1 MQLVHCAPAMVN
13 TSPATPR
20 TAAITVR
27 ARAVC
32 RSWLSASTESC
43 ILHCIWPVL
52 CTTHDIQSPS
62 QVVCATTIFI
72 SMNAVTFHMGS
83 PQATMTRSDPSR
95 HNPIPRNSR
104 QAESMGETEKELIE
118 NNKRFLQG
126 ETEKELIEN
135 NKRFLQSCDGRQR
148 EQERR
153 PQDLY
158 CTVAALHWPGM
169 CVCGGREK
177 EYVGFATLP
186 NQVHRKSVKKGF
198 DFTLMVA
205 GESGLGKSTLVN
217 SLFLTDLHKDRKLLN
232 AEERISQTVEIT
244 KHTVDIEE
252 KGVKLKLTIVD
263 TPGFGDAVNNTEWV
277 WVPLAGTSDTYV
289 KFKMRGKEVFRS
301 KTIHKNLNP
310 VWDVGT
316 KLLVDSLQEPLYV
329 KRLLF
334 ILVLLCLSLSCSG
347 RTWAQRKLP
356 CDVISLKQSES
367 FDCSDRKLLQVPQD
381 ISQNATR
388 LDLSSNRIKKL
399 SSTSFRNLRNLTRLD
414 LSNNFNP
421 QKHPLTIENQ
431 TFSMLDQLKE
441 LLLDGNGL
449 SAVPSSLP
457 SRLRFLSLKFN
468 RIKTIRPNDF
478 MHQLKLKQNAITHI
492 HQHDLSSLT
501 SLRLL
506 GLSGNC
512 PVCSNTLF
520 SCSPCNTSNGALQIH
535 PYAFRKLSKLQEL
548 RLSGN
553 SLDHLQSSWFENL
566 TNLRYLYLSF
576 NRLVVLDLSRN
587 NIFHINPDML
597 QGLDNTAC
605 LNLSSNAI
613 GDMFNGSEFVH
624 FPKLKYLDLSRNK
637 IYLHH
642 EHAFSELTELE
653 VLDLSH
659 NNHYFVVA
667 GLNHSLEFMENLG
680 SLKVLNLSWNEISTL
695 THNNMSSSSLQ
706 ELNFQGNRLDIMWKI
721 CQNFELFRALQN
733 LTSLDL
739 SYNKL
744 HHVPPEV
751 YKHFPKTLRRLSLS
765 KNKLKVF
772 DWETLTQL
780 PHLEELDLSK
790 NKLEQVACA
799 LTSSLKVLDLSH
811 NRISQLAPGFL
822 RGARSLWVLDLSFN
836 LLELINQ
843 TTFESEAENHLQQ
856 LSLQGNPLHCTCDLL
871 DFHLWMRSN
880 EVELPLLATE
890 VTCDM
895 PVERRRKSVL
905 SYDIEECVNNDNAMA
920 FCIITSFLIILILLV
935 SLTAH
940 LFYWD
945 LSYILDYCGAKM
957 KHHRRLVPT
966 DCIYDAFVMYDT
978 TNALASD
985 WVLNH
990 LRVELEERGEMA
1002 RPLCLEE
1009 RDWTLGTPVMDNL
1022 SNSVR
1027 QSRKT
1032 VFVLTDGFLSR
1043 GVVKMAALL
1052 VQQRL
1057 VEEGVDAMVL
1067 LLLQPQVL
1075 QRSRILHLRKRL
1087 CRRSVLEWP
1096 ADAGPAAQRWFWHH
1110 LKRAIRKDQR
1120 GTHTTLHSTY
1130 FTGR

>member
-1 MQLVHCAPAMVN
+1 MKKHWFPL
-13 TSPATPR
+13 SPAF
-20 TAAITVR
+20 
-27 ARAVC
+27 
-32 RSWLSASTESC
+32 
-43 ILHCIWPVL
+43 
-52 CTTHDIQSPS
+52 QS
-62 QVVCATTIFI
+62 
-72 SMNAVTFHMGS
+72 
-83 PQATMTRSDPSR
+83 
-95 HNPIPRNSR
+95 
-104 QAESMGETEKELIE
+104 
-118 NNKRFLQG
+118 
-126 ETEKELIEN
+126 
-135 NKRFLQSCDGRQR
+135 
-148 EQERR
+148 
-153 PQDLY
+153 
-158 CTVAALHWPGM
+158 
-169 CVCGGREK
+169 
-177 EYVGFATLP
+177 
-186 NQVHRKSVKKGF
+186 
-198 DFTLMVA
+198 
-205 GESGLGKSTLVN
+205 
-217 SLFLTDLHKDRKLLN
+217 
-232 AEERISQTVEIT
+232 
-244 KHTVDIEE
+244 
-252 KGVKLKLTIVD
+252 
-263 TPGFGDAVNNTEWV
+263 
-277 WVPLAGTSDTYV
+277 
-289 KFKMRGKEVFRS
+289 
-301 KTIHKNLNP
+301 
-310 VWDVGT
+310 
-316 KLLVDSLQEPLYV
+316 
-329 KRLLF
+329 LLF

-356 CDVISLKQSES
+356 CNVISLNQSES

-381 ISQNATR
+381 ISRNATW

-399 SSTSFRNLRNLTRLD
+399 SGTSFRNLRNLTRLD
-414 LSNNFNP
+414 LSNNVNP
-421 QKHPLTIENQ
+421 QKHPLIIENQ

-449 SAVPSSLP
+449 SAVSSALP

-478 MHQLKLKQNAITHI
+478 MHVRLLETIHLTGNCDYGSVCNGPLVIENRTFSHLTYLASLSLSNNRLIGVPQFLPPSLQQLKLKQNTITHI
-492 HQHDLSSLT
+492 HQHDLSGLT

-512 PVCSNTLF
+512 PVCSNTPI
-520 SCSPCNTSNGALQIH
+520 SCSPCNTSNRALQIH

-576 NRLVVLDLSRN
+576 NRLVGEIANGDFLSVLPGVEVMDLSYNHPGQSSYSHNLKLSMNFSNLTSLKTLHLENYVFSTLHKNDLNPLYNLSHLSVLNLGTNFIYQTNLSLFGMFHNLSSVGLSENKFSFQSKREDVLSICGCSCGYELNRDRFGPYVHKDRLYRRHLPNIKPKCIAYGPVLDLSRN

-605 LNLSSNAI
+605 LNLSSNSI

-624 FPKLKYLDLSRNK
+624 FPKLKYLDLSQNK
-637 IYLHH
+637 IYLRY

-667 GLNHSLEFMENLG
+667 GLNHSLAFMENLG

-695 THNNMSSSSLQ
+695 THNNISSSSLQ

-721 CQNFELFRALQN
+721 CQNYELFKALQN

-744 HHVPPEV
+744 HRVPPEV

-765 KNKLKVF
+765 KNRLKVF
-772 DWETLTQL
+772 GWETLTQL

-799 LTSSLKVLDLSH
+799 LTSSLKFLDLSQ

-822 RGARSLWVLDLSFN
+822 GGSRSLYVLDLSFN

-843 TTFESEAENHLQQ
+843 TTFETGAENHLQQ

-871 DFHLWMRSN
+871 DFHLWMRRN

-895 PVERRRKSVL
+895 PVERRGKSVL
-905 SYDIEECVNNDNAMA
+905 SYDIEECVNDENAMA
-920 FCIITSFLIILILLV
+920 FCIITSFLIILIILV

-966 DCIYDAFVMYDT
+966 DFIYDAFVMYDT
-978 TNALASD
+978 ADPLASD

-1009 RDWTLGTPVMDNL
+1009 RDWTLGMPVMDNL

-1032 VFVLTDGFLSR
+1032 VFVLTDGFLLR

-1075 QRSRILHLRKRL
+1075 QRSRILHLRRRL

-1096 ADAGPAAQRWFWHH
+1096 ADASPAAQRWFWHH
-1110 LKRAIRKDQR
+1110 LKRTIRKDQT
-1120 GTHTTLHSTY
+1120 GTHTSLHSTY

>member
-1 MQLVHCAPAMVN
+1 MKEHWFPL
-13 TSPATPR
+13 SPAF
-20 TAAITVR
+20 
-27 ARAVC
+27 
-32 RSWLSASTESC
+32 
-43 ILHCIWPVL
+43 
-52 CTTHDIQSPS
+52 Q
-62 QVVCATTIFI
+62 
-72 SMNAVTFHMGS
+72 
-83 PQATMTRSDPSR
+83 
-95 HNPIPRNSR
+95 
-104 QAESMGETEKELIE
+104 
-118 NNKRFLQG
+118 
-126 ETEKELIEN
+126 
-135 NKRFLQSCDGRQR
+135 
-148 EQERR
+148 
-153 PQDLY
+153 
-158 CTVAALHWPGM
+158 
-169 CVCGGREK
+169 
-177 EYVGFATLP
+177 
-186 NQVHRKSVKKGF
+186 
-198 DFTLMVA
+198 
-205 GESGLGKSTLVN
+205 
-217 SLFLTDLHKDRKLLN
+217 
-232 AEERISQTVEIT
+232 
-244 KHTVDIEE
+244 
-252 KGVKLKLTIVD
+252 
-263 TPGFGDAVNNTEWV
+263 
-277 WVPLAGTSDTYV
+277 
-289 KFKMRGKEVFRS
+289 
-301 KTIHKNLNP
+301 
-310 VWDVGT
+310 
-316 KLLVDSLQEPLYV
+316 
-329 KRLLF
+329 RLLF

-347 RTWAQRKLP
+347 RTWAQRKVP
-356 CDVISLKQSES
+356 CDVISLNQSES

-399 SSTSFRNLRNLTRLD
+399 SGTSFRNLRNLTRLD
-414 LSNNFNP
+414 LSNNP

-449 SAVPSSLP
+449 SAVPSALP

-468 RIKTIRPNDF
+468 HIKTIRPNDF
-478 MHQLKLKQNAITHI
+478 MHVRLLETIHLIGNCDYRSVCNGPLVIENRTFSHLTYLANLSLSNNRLIAIPQFLPPSLQQLKLKQNTITHI
-492 HQHDLSSLT
+492 HQHDLSGLT

-512 PVCSNTLF
+512 PVCSNTPF

-576 NRLVVLDLSRN
+576 NRLVGEIANGDFLSVLPGVEVMDLSYNHPGQSSYSHNLKLSMNFSNLTSLKTLHLENYVFSTLHKNDLKPLYNLSHLSVLNLGTNFIYQTNISLFGMFYNLSSVGLSENKFAFLSKRADVLSICGCSCGYELNRDRFGPYVHKDRLYRLHLPNIKPKCIAYGPVLDLSRN

-605 LNLSSNAI
+605 LNLSSNSI

-637 IYLHH
+637 IYLHY

-667 GLNHSLEFMENLG
+667 GLNHSLAFMENLG

-695 THNNMSSSSLQ
+695 THNNISSSSLQ

-721 CQNFELFRALQN
+721 CQNYELFRALQN

-744 HHVPPEV
+744 HRVPSEV

-765 KNKLKVF
+765 KNRLKVF

-799 LTSSLKVLDLSH
+799 LTSSLKFLDLSQ

-822 RGARSLWVLDLSFN
+822 RGARSLYVLDLRFN

-843 TTFESEAENHLQQ
+843 TTFESGAENHLQQ

-895 PVERRRKSVL
+895 PVERRGKSVL
-905 SYDIEECVNNDNAMA
+905 SYDIEECVNDENAMA
-920 FCIITSFLIILILLV
+920 FCIIMSFLIILILLV

-966 DCIYDAFVMYDT
+966 DFIYDAFVMYDT
-978 TNALASD
+978 ADPLASD

-990 LRVELEERGEMA
+990 LRVELEERGERA

-1009 RDWTLGTPVMDNL
+1009 RDWTLGMPVMDNL

-1027 QSRKT
+1027 KSRKT
-1032 VFVLTDGFLSR
+1032 VFVLTDGFLLR

-1067 LLLQPQVL
+1067 LVLQPQVL
-1075 QRSRILHLRKRL
+1075 QRSRILHLRRRL
-1087 CRRSVLEWP
+1087 CRRTVLEWP

-1110 LKRAIRKDQR
+1110 LKRAIRKDQI
-1120 GTHTTLHSTY
+1120 GTHTSLHSTY